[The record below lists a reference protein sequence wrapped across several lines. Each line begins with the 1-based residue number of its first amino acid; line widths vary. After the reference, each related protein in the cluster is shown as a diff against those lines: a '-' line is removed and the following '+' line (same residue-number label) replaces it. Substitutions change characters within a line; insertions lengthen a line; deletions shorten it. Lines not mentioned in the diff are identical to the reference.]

1 MTPEQTHQ
9 MVILC
14 NMILV
19 EEPLLAIGAHV
30 RAMLAAERAAV
41 VAECANVCKRLAE
54 AMEQGA
60 GELAPGG
67 RLRQAENTI
76 RDLGEKRE

>member
-41 VAECANVCKRLAE
+41 VEECAKVCEALWESAGDTTTVTPQRLCAF
-54 AMEQGA
+54 A
-60 GELAPGG
+60 
-67 RLRQAENTI
+67 I
-76 RDLGEKRE
+76 RKLGEKK

>member
-19 EEPLLAIGAHV
+19 EEPLLAIGARV

-41 VAECANVCKRLAE
+41 VEECAKVAEDELCARCWTDDAQLA
-54 AMEQGA
+54 
-60 GELAPGG
+60 
-67 RLRQAENTI
+67 AETI
-76 RDLGEKRE
+76 AAAIRKLGEKR

>member
-41 VAECANVCKRLAE
+41 VAECAKVCD
-54 AMEQGA
+54 
-60 GELAPGG
+60 ELARPLYDHAKGPYEKC
-67 RLRQAENTI
+67 AAAI
-76 RDLGEKRE
+76 RKLGEKHE

>member
-19 EEPLLAIGAHV
+19 EEPLLAIGARV

-41 VAECANVCKRLAE
+41 VEECAKVCDNAVCVYNSNEQDMLAKQC
-54 AMEQGA
+54 AF
-60 GELAPGG
+60 L
-67 RLRQAENTI
+67 I
-76 RDLGEKRE
+76 RKLGEKRE